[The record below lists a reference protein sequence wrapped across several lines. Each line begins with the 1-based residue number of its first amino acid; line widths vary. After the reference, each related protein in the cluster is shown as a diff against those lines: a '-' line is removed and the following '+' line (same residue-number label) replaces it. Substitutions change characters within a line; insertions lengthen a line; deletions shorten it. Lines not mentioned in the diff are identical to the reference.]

1 MENMNFYQE
10 MIAEYLKND
19 KRTVLEELFEQED
32 VENYRITIH
41 ALKSTSLTIG
51 AVELSEQAKKL
62 EMAAKAKDTDY
73 IRLHHGEMMEKYKEL
88 YQSLV
93 EIGNF

>member
-1 MENMNFYQE
+1 MEDMNFYQE

-73 IRLHHGEMMEKYKEL
+73 IRLHKNYTKAL
-88 YQSLV
+88 WKLV
-93 EIGNF
+93 IFNTIR